1 MSAVGTSLPCFIEV
15 DHAQERKGSQAACGD
30 VFLSQKLEEGDR
42 VVSVLADGLGSGIKA
57 AVLAQLT
64 ATMAAR
70 YAAGQAD
77 ITRAAGTILE
87 TLPVCSERQ
96 IAYSTFTIVDV
107 EARGETRVVEFDNP
121 PFLLIRG
128 GEEVAVPKEERRVFT
143 ADGREA
149 LLREA
154 RFAARPGDRI
164 VICSDGVIQAGA
176 GAGAG
181 AQGRAP
187 STLGWGQT
195 AVSGYLKGLLQG
207 SPGLSAR
214 QVARQV
220 VMKALALDGHR
231 AKDDITCGVIYLR
244 EPREVLVLTGAPA
257 DASRDAE
264 LASRARAF
272 QGSKVICG
280 GTTARILSRE
290 LGRPLL
296 CHQGPLE
303 GTLPPE
309 SRMEGFDLV
318 TEGALTLAAVIR
330 LLEAQEPP
338 ERLSSSPATRL
349 AEALLGSDVI
359 HILAGT
365 RINESLQDPTLPLE
379 LDIRRNL
386 LQRLQRV
393 LQETYLKEVRVGF
406 L

>member
-1 MSAVGTSLPCFIEV
+1 MGTSRSCFIEV
-15 DHAQERKGSQAACGD
+15 DHAQERKASQAACGD

-57 AVLAQLT
+57 SVLAQLT

-70 YAAGQAD
+70 YAAENAD
-77 ITRAAGTILE
+77 ITRAAATILE

-107 EARGETRVVEFDNP
+107 EARGETRVVEYDNP

-128 GEEVAVPKEERRVFT
+128 GEVVAVPKEERRLPT

-154 RFAARPGDRI
+154 RFTAQPGDRI
-164 VICSDGVIQAGA
+164 VICSDGVTQARA
-176 GAGAG
+176 GISGSG
-181 AQGRAP
+181 P
-187 STLGWGQT
+187 SRLGWGQQ
-195 AVSGYLKGLLQG
+195 ALSAYLKELLQG

-214 QVARQV
+214 QLARQV
-220 VMKALALDGHR
+220 VVKALALDGQR

-244 EPREVLVLTGAPA
+244 VPREVLVLTGAPVDTA
-257 DASRDAE
+257 RDAM
-264 LASRARAF
+264 LAQRARAF
-272 QGSKVICG
+272 QGRKIICG

-290 LGRPLL
+290 LGLSLLSRPGQL
-296 CHQGPLE
+296 G

-309 SRMEGFDLV
+309 SQMQGFDLV

-330 LLEAQEPP
+330 LLEAQEVP
-338 ERLSSSPATRL
+338 ERFQPSPATRL
-349 AEALLGSDVI
+349 AEALVDSDVI
-359 HILAGT
+359 HVLAGT
-365 RINESLQDPTLPLE
+365 RINEAMQDPTLPLE

-393 LQETYLKEVRVGF
+393 LQETYLKEVRVSF